1 MNQSLIQIA
10 DLSLPDNFDTW
21 EPVLKASVIEYLNQL
36 DPIERKAYKIAKE
49 HLGSSFNVVKSNG
62 FCDWLR
68 ELRSPTTPP
77 FKGTNVP
84 YDPSF

>member
-1 MNQSLIQIA
+1 MNQSQIQIA
-10 DLSLPDNFDTW
+10 DLSLPDNFESL
-21 EPVLKASVIEYLNQL
+21 EPDLKANLLQYLNQL

-68 ELRSPTTPP
+68 ELRSLMNPP
-77 FKGTNVP
+77 FK
-84 YDPSF
+84 

>member
-1 MNQSLIQIA
+1 MNQSQIQIA
-10 DLSLPDNFDTW
+10 DLSLPDNFESL
-21 EPVLKASVIEYLNQL
+21 EPELKANLLQYLNQL

-68 ELRSPTTPP
+68 V
-77 FKGTNVP
+77 KGTAVP
-84 YDPSF
+84 L

>member
-10 DLSLPDNFDTW
+10 DLSLPDNFESL
-21 EPVLKASVIEYLNQL
+21 EPDLKANLLQYLNQL

-68 ELRSPTTPP
+68 ELRSLMNPP
-77 FKGTNVP
+77 FK
-84 YDPSF
+84 

>member
-10 DLSLPDNFDTW
+10 DLSLPDNFESL
-21 EPVLKASVIEYLNQL
+21 EPDLKANLLQYLNQL

-62 FCDWLR
+62 FCDWL
-68 ELRSPTTPP
+68 
-77 FKGTNVP
+77 KANK
-84 YDPSF
+84 